1 MSLSTAT
8 LSVVLTSI
16 NVLEEKAKNG
26 VRTWHMPMACH
37 TSSRSEDR
45 RPGARSRERRPLR
58 YPGNSATH
66 PLFPPLEEPRD
77 ALEVERAVER
87 ARARSPTA
95 GPRDSARRQCLSPTP
110 QRSPLR

>member
-8 LSVVLTSI
+8 LSVVLTSMI
-16 NVLEEKAKNG
+16 NVLGKSKG
-26 VRTWHMPMACH
+26 RRVRGMPMACH